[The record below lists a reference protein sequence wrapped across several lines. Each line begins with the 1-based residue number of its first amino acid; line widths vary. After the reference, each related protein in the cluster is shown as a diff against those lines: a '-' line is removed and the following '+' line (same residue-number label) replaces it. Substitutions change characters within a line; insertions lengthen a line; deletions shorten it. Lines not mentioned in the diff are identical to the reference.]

1 MSDGDITPP
10 TITTHTITTELE
22 ELNNILADAIRRN
35 DADLNST
42 IQSITQLKQSTDTA
56 ISEAAAK
63 NNKELIELKQQNT
76 DLQTSKSSL
85 EQKLQGLND
94 ISAKV
99 KTIKE
104 NVNRLIEKNNTN
116 NEKLKNATQGLN
128 EAGTGGYQYKS
139 KSKKSNSKRM
149 LKLNRFGL
157 LKSRSKS
164 KKSKKKLR
172 PKKHKKGRRKSVKKG
187 GMKCKSSKKNKKKT
201 KKSKKKHTKR
211 K

>member
-1 MSDGDITPP
+1 MSDGDIT
-10 TITTHTITTELE
+10 TQTITTETITNELE
-22 ELNNILADAIRRN
+22 DLNNTLAEAIRKN
-35 DADLNST
+35 EKDFNLAINS
-42 IQSITQLKQSTDTA
+42 INELKTSKDTA
-56 ISEAAAK
+56 ISEAADRS
-63 NNKELIELKQQNT
+63 KEELSKLKERYETLQQSN
-76 DLQTSKSSL
+76 DRL
-85 EQKLQGLND
+85 EDKLQGLND
-94 ISAKV
+94 ISKKV
-99 KTIKE
+99 QKIKA
-104 NVNRLIEKNNTN
+104 NVTALVDRNNKNKESLETV
-116 NEKLKNATQGLN
+116 TQDN
-128 EAGTGGYQYKS
+128 PPSIGGYQYKS

-187 GMKCKSSKKNKKKT
+187 GMKRKSSKKNKKKT